1 MKTIVIC
8 TTLEEECLNNL
19 KHLKNELD
27 LTNSQIHII
36 TIVKIQLYNFDLTP
50 YIYPT
55 ENQYIEIENSAIEI
69 MKGLGDSLGVASK
82 EIIYKC
88 YFEYDVKTKARYYLE
103 KAAADLVIVST
114 RGKHGVKGLFSS
126 SFADYL
132 CKFSPCDILVMRPRA
147 QLI

>member
-1 MKTIVIC
+1 MKTIVIY

-19 KHLKNELD
+19 KHLKKDLD
-27 LTNSQIHII
+27 LKNSQIHII

-55 ENQYIEIENSAIEI
+55 ENQYVEIENSAIEI
-69 MKGLGDSLGVASK
+69 MKGLGDSLGVGNK

-88 YFEYDVKTKARYYLE
+88 YFEYDVKTKARHYLQE
-103 KAAADLVIVST
+103 VAADLVIVST
-114 RGKHGVKGLFSS
+114 RGKHGVQGLFSS

-132 CKFSPCDILVMRPRA
+132 CKFSPCDILVIRPRA